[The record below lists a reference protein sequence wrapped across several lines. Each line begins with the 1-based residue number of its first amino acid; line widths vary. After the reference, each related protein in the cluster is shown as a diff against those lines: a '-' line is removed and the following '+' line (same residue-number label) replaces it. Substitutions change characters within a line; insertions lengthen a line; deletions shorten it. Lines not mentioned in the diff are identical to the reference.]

1 MKITND
7 KPVLVII
14 PARLASTRLPNKP
27 LANINGQSMIAR
39 VAKKALLANVGKV
52 IVACDSTIIAQEV
65 SQLGVEAII
74 TNPDLPSGTDRIY
87 RALTIFLEQ
96 TNAKITDFSAI
107 INLQGDLPLINPELL
122 QILALA
128 TINGESDITTLAAEI
143 VEEAEINN
151 PNVVKIAIANIARQ
165 NLANQLLDIGNALY
179 FSRSAIPHSLN
190 GKEKVSF
197 YHHIGIYG
205 YKPLSLAKF
214 INLKQSNLEKIES
227 LEQLRALEN
236 KMSISVAIVN
246 EVPVS
251 VDDETDLAKAIKLSQ
266 NQNI

>member
-1 MKITND
+1 MKTSNN

-27 LANINGQSMIAR
+27 LANINGQSMILR
-39 VAKKALLANVGKV
+39 VTKRALLANVGKV
-52 IVACDSTIIAQEV
+52 IVACDSAIIAQEV
-65 SQLGVEAII
+65 AKLGVEAII

-87 RALTIFLEQ
+87 QALTIFLEQ
-96 TNAKITDFSAI
+96 ANAKIVDFSAI
-107 INLQGDLPLINPELL
+107 INLQGDLPLINPEML

-128 TINGESDITTLAAEI
+128 TINSDSDITTLAAEI
-143 VEEAEINN
+143 VEETEINN
-151 PNVVKIAIANIARQ
+151 PNVVKIAIANITRQ
-165 NLANQLLDIGNALY
+165 NLENHLIDIGNALY
-179 FSRSAIPHSLN
+179 FSRSPIPHSLK
-190 GKEKVSF
+190 GKEKASF

-214 INLKQSNLEKIES
+214 INLEQSNLEKIES

-236 KMSISVAIVN
+236 KMSIAVAIVN

-251 VDDETDLAKAIKLSQ
+251 VDDEADLEKAIKLSQ